1 MLGLGEEAVVPVPV
15 DRSRRMDPAALS
27 SALADSV
34 ALGDVPMAVVAT
46 AGTTDFGAIDPLPEV
61 AALARAYGAWFHVDA
76 AYGGGLL
83 VSRRRRG
90 WLDGIELSDSV
101 AVDFHKTWFQPVSCS
116 ALLVRDGSTLGHV
129 TWHADYLNPQDSAHP
144 NQVDKSLQ
152 TTRRFEALKL
162 WMTLRV
168 MGADAVGD
176 HLDAV
181 IDLTDAVGAELTVM
195 PDIDVAAAP
204 QLSTIVFR
212 HAPAGLDEAALARHN
227 AAIRAELFDEGRA
240 LVAATKV
247 DGRSY
252 LKLTLLN
259 PMATPDDVLGVVD
272 LVREAGQRAGRT
284 RADRPAGGAAMTTEV
299 HTHDL
304 LGIGVGP
311 FNLGLACLADPVADL
326 DAVFLDA
333 ADGFSWHPGMMLPD
347 ATLQVPFMAD
357 LVTLA
362 DPTSRFSYLAF
373 LKDVGRLYPFYIR
386 ESFYP
391 LRREY
396 DDYCRWAA
404 ERLDSVRWGERVV
417 AVEHDGEAY
426 VVRSATGRTWRARHL
441 VLGTGTAPRLPFDV
455 DGPALHS
462 ADYLARKDELL
473 AGGSV
478 TVVGSG
484 QSAAEVY
491 ADLLAEQEAHRF
503 ELSWVTRSPRFFPME
518 YTKLT
523 LEMTSPEWSSYF
535 QSLPAPRRA
544 EVQRGQAALSKG
556 ISSETINAIF
566 DELYRREATG
576 GVDTTLL
583 TATEVTAAR
592 WDGSAYAL
600 DLRHTEQGDDRP
612 DDDRPPRP
620 RHRLRAARARLP
632 RPGPRPDPVGRQRPV
647 PRGPDLRRRPLR

>member
-1 MLGLGEEAVVPVPV
+1 
-15 DRSRRMDPAALS
+15 
-27 SALADSV
+27 
-34 ALGDVPMAVVAT
+34 
-46 AGTTDFGAIDPLPEV
+46 
-61 AALARAYGAWFHVDA
+61 
-76 AYGGGLL
+76 
-83 VSRRRRG
+83 
-90 WLDGIELSDSV
+90 
-101 AVDFHKTWFQPVSCS
+101 
-116 ALLVRDGSTLGHV
+116 
-129 TWHADYLNPQDSAHP
+129 
-144 NQVDKSLQ
+144 
-152 TTRRFEALKL
+152 
-162 WMTLRV
+162 MTLRV

-181 IDLTDAVGAELTVM
+181 IDLTDAVGAELTAM

-212 HAPAGLDEAALARHN
+212 HVPAGLDEAALARHN
-227 AAIRAELFDEGRA
+227 AAIRADLFDGGRA

-259 PMATPDDVLGVVD
+259 PMATPEDVLGVVD
-272 LVREAGQRAGRT
+272 LVRETGTRLAGPART
-284 RADRPAGGAAMTTEV
+284 RPAGGAAMTTGV
-299 HTHDL
+299 RTHDL

-311 FNLGLACLADPVADL
+311 FNLGLACLADPIADL

-417 AVEHDGEAY
+417 AVEHDGGAY

-441 VLGTGTAPRLPFDV
+441 ALGTGTSPRLPFDV

-491 ADLLAEQEAHRF
+491 ADLLAEQEVHGFALTLDHPLAAVLPDGVHQAHARDDLARVVVLLPGAARAASRRGAARPGRAVEGHQLRDDQRDLRRALPPRGHRRRRHDAAHRHRGHRRALGR
-503 ELSWVTRSPRFFPME
+503 ERVRPR
-518 YTKLT
+518 
-523 LEMTSPEWSSYF
+523 
-535 QSLPAPRRA
+535 PAPHRA
-544 EVQRGQAALSKG
+544 
-556 ISSETINAIF
+556 
-566 DELYRREATG
+566 
-576 GVDTTLL
+576 
-583 TATEVTAAR
+583 
-592 WDGSAYAL
+592 
-600 DLRHTEQGDDRP
+600 GDHRP
-612 DDDRPPRP
+612 DADRPPRP

-632 RPGPRPDPVGRQRPV
+632 RPGP
-647 PRGPDLRRRPLR
+647 